1 MNRTARAG
9 LAMLAAIAVSLALT
23 CSPDE
28 EKVSVTVLAIQPPDG
43 AAMVPEDYVPAVR
56 FRENFPP
63 GASFDVSL
71 FAAGHLD
78 VLACAPGDDAEVLS
92 CPCEEPLRADA
103 PHVLTVDVNVDG
115 EVEGDAHFTTAKPT
129 GLIYDIGDALTVEQT
144 GGSELAA
151 DMFGDALLDDK
162 GTMIAI
168 LAGFLGPDPVFPSD
182 GLVLLGR
189 GRGDEELFDAGQVV
203 ADVDDG
209 YTLSVPA
216 TMEEDGSFEGK
227 LEFASFPIEVDGT
240 QVALPLWHLE
250 VRGQTDRAGFGQL
263 TSLNVKAMIPE
274 TALLEIVE
282 AMPEWAAALAEM
294 ANLIDLNADIN
305 GDGDLDACRLRI
317 TGHGERVE
325 LLDAQPR

>member
-1 MNRTARAG
+1 MNRFARAG
-9 LAMLAAIAVSLALT
+9 SALLVATPVLLALA

-63 GASFDVSL
+63 GASFEISL

-78 VLACAPGDDAEVLS
+78 VLTCTPGDDAEVLS
-92 CPCEEPLRADA
+92 CPGEEPLRTDA

-129 GLIYDIGDALTVEQT
+129 GLIYDIGDSLTVEQT

-151 DMFGDALLDDK
+151 EMFGDALDDK

-168 LAGFLGPDPVFPSD
+168 LAGFLGPEPVFPSD
-182 GLVLLGR
+182 GFVLLGR
-189 GRGDEELFDAGQVV
+189 GRGDDELLETGQAV

-209 YTLSVPA
+209 YTLSIPA
-216 TMEEDGSFEGK
+216 TMKDTGAFRGDI
-227 LEFASFPIEVDGT
+227 EFASFPIEVEGT
-240 QVALPLWHLE
+240 PITLPLWNLE
-250 VRGQTDRAGFGQL
+250 VRGKADPEGFGRL
-263 TSLNVKAMIPE
+263 STITVEGMIPE
-274 TALLEIVE
+274 SALLEIVE
-282 AMPEWAAALAEM
+282 SMPDWAVALAEM
-294 ANLIDLNADIN
+294 TNLIDLDADIN
-305 GDGDLDACRLRI
+305 GDGALDACSLRI
-317 TGHGERVE
+317 TGDGERIQ